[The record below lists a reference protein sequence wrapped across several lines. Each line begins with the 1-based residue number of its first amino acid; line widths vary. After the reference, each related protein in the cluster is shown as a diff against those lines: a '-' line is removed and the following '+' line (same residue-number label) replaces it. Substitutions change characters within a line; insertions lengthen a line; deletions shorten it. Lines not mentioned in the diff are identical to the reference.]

1 MDICSPSDLV
11 NKLELIAVN
20 KVADPFVINTTASLT
35 NLSEQEYS
43 VLNHLL
49 NDEADSSDFM
59 ILSDIVSKIKLLI
72 N

>member
-20 KVADPFVINTTASLT
+20 KVADPFVIDTTASLT